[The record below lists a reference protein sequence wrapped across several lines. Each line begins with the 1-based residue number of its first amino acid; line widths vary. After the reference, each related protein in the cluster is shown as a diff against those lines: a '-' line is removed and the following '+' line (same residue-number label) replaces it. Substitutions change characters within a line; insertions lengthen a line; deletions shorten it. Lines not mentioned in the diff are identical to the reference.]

1 MFLRQDISLNTIGEQ
16 DCFLCFIGS
25 GPNSLFCAESLG
37 RGYRKTLPLSKF
49 QEEGFLEKY
58 KLIIEVYI
66 NGGEVEDVS
75 NKKKT
80 VDINGFQV
88 FASQV
93 S

>member
-1 MFLRQDISLNTIGEQ
+1 M
-16 DCFLCFIGS
+16 
-25 GPNSLFCAESLG
+25 FCAESLG

-49 QEEGFLEKY
+49 QEEGFLEKD